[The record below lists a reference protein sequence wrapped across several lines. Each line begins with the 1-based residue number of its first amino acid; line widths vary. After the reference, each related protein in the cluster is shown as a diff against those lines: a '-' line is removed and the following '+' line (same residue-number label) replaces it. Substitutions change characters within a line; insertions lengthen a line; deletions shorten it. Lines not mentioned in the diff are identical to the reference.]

1 MNGYEDGPCETCARL
16 KLECLGFGAKRPE
29 WLRVRVALSNPPI
42 LPTHHADRLMQE
54 NSRVS
59 LIRDRI
65 KAHLA
70 AQGMIKGHAGSGS
83 RSTVHE
89 EFLRLSDPRDD
100 DMHYRTVGSSSSTDG
115 SPNREQSVDDDD
127 PYGAPPRLA
136 PMISSLRGMY
146 DDYDYLHS
154 GLSPSPNAEDL
165 EFMKQFVFG
174 L

>member
-1 MNGYEDGPCETCARL
+1 
-16 KLECLGFGAKRPE
+16 
-29 WLRVRVALSNPPI
+29 
-42 LPTHHADRLMQE
+42 MQE

-59 LIRDRI
+59 AIRDRI

-89 EFLRLSDPRDD
+89 EFLRLSDPRD

-136 PMISSLRGMY
+136 PMISSLRGLY
-146 DDYDYLHS
+146 DDYDYNLHS
-154 GLSPSPNAEDL
+154 GLSPPPNAEEREL
-165 EFMKQFVFG
+165 IEKYFN

>member
-1 MNGYEDGPCETCARL
+1 MRRAHARRALASSSSVSALAPSALNGCGCVIYPHPCSSH
-16 KLECLGFGAKRPE
+16 
-29 WLRVRVALSNPPI
+29 LSRH
-42 LPTHHADRLMQE
+42 TDRLVQE

-83 RSTVHE
+83 RSIVHE

-100 DMHYRTVGSSSSTDG
+100 DAAYRTGGSSSSTDG
-115 SPNREQSVDDDD
+115 SPGRAQSVDSND
-127 PYGAPPRLA
+127 PYGVAPRLV
-136 PMISSLRGMY
+136 PMTSSMRGY
-146 DDYDYLHS
+146 DDYDYLHHGRS
-154 GLSPSPNAEDL
+154 SPSPDAGEI
-165 EFMKQFVFG
+165 EFMSQFVI